1 LLTKEALSRSQHN
14 VYKWTH

>member
-1 LLTKEALSRSQHN
+1 LTKEALSRSQHN